1 MPWVSWRRVRRLVRG
16 RGLWFRRCWV
26 VLLVCIMGMVG
37 WWDGGIGSKDVQ
49 EIHESNTE
57 AAAAAP
63 DEEDFGAEVGVAG
76 AASDLFIVSVI

>member
-1 MPWVSWRRVRRLVRG
+1 
-16 RGLWFRRCWV
+16 
-26 VLLVCIMGMVG
+26 MGMVG